1 MIVLDFIKEY
11 WVIISFFLAEI
22 GVLYAFVSLI
32 KKAIKCLL
40 RKAILDIYDK
50 CKDKK
55 EITMYQL
62 QCINSLYDIYKK
74 FKGNSFITTIMED
87 EIPTFTKIK

>member
-11 WVIISFFLAEI
+11 WVIISFFVAEV
-22 GVLYAFVSLI
+22 GVFFAFIASV
-32 KKAIKCLL
+32 KKALKCTL
-40 RKAILDIYDK
+40 RKDILDIYDK

-62 QCINSLYDIYKK
+62 QCINYSYDIYKK
-74 FKGNSFITTIMED
+74 FKGNSFVDTIME
-87 EIPTFTKIK
+87 EIPTFTIIK

>member
-11 WVIISFFLAEI
+11 WVLITFFFAEI
-22 GVLYAFVSLI
+22 SVIYAFISSV

-50 CKDKK
+50 CKDTKTITLYQKK
-55 EITMYQL
+55 
-62 QCINSLYDIYKK
+62 CINSLYDIYKK
-74 FKGNSFITTIMED
+74 FKGNSFVDSIMD
-87 EIPTFTKIK
+87 EISTFATVE